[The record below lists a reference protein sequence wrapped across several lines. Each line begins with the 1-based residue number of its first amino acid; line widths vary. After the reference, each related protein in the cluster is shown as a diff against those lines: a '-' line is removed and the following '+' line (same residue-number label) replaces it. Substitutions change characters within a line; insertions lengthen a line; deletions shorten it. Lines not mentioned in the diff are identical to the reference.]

1 MWGTWQVRRAFA
13 DCLVV
18 RQFAGVATGTSTT
31 LAQHGYQ
38 GQKSLAPYRDCLG
51 REGTGTLRCPGRG
64 SFDRGD
70 LKEAAGAAGRAM
82 EPQGCFGVVETGDV
96 SRYVR
101 KKAKRAV
108 LDKAGV
114 CW

>member
-1 MWGTWQVRRAFA
+1 M
-13 DCLVV
+13 
-18 RQFAGVATGTSTT
+18 SE
-31 LAQHGYQ
+31 
-38 GQKSLAPYRDCLG
+38 KSLAPYRDCLG